1 MNGPNL
7 AKMAWRNL
15 WRHRRRTL
23 ITLSSIAFG
32 TMLAILFTGL
42 GDSNFGGMID
52 LAARL
57 GGGHVTLQHDEYLD
71 TPTLGRS
78 VEDIIALSEL
88 ALRDPDVERV
98 VTRISGQMML
108 ASAAQNQG
116 AAFIA
121 FDPAAEDADT
131 LSVIE
136 AIDEGQPFG
145 AGDAEGIIL
154 GRRLAENLKAPLGR
168 KVVFTVTDRH
178 GDIIQ
183 EATRVRAIVSTG
195 APSVDAGLALLPLRA
210 LQRSVGYA
218 GDEAG
223 QVAVFLRDQRKAGAV
238 AERLSASLGSGVSAL
253 PWYEIQ
259 PDLAGFIGMKVA
271 GTRFMEIIIM
281 LLIAAGIFN
290 TLFVSVMER
299 MREFGILMA
308 IGFTPKHLFGLV
320 MFESL
325 WLGLS
330 GLVLAGL
337 LVAYPYHYL
346 HSVGID
352 IADQIDMSGS
362 EIAGVAVSTV
372 MRVAI
377 YPENLALI
385 LAVALGATLL
395 SGLYP
400 AWKAGTVAPV
410 ESIRLV

>member
-1 MNGPNL
+1 MAGPNL
-7 AKMAWRNL
+7 ATMAWRNL

-32 TMLAILFTGL
+32 TMLAILFTGF
-42 GDSNFGGMID
+42 GDSNFSEMID

-57 GGGHVTLQHDEYLD
+57 GGGHVTLQHEEYLD

-78 VEDIIALSEL
+78 VADIMTLTEL

-98 VTRISGQMML
+98 VSRISGQMML

-121 FDPAAEDADT
+121 FDPAVEDAST
-131 LSVIE
+131 LSVID

-145 AGDAEGIIL
+145 PGDAEGIIL
-154 GRRLAENLKAPLGR
+154 GRRLSENLKAPLGR
-168 KVVFTVTDRH
+168 KVVFTLTDRA

-183 EATRVRAIVSTG
+183 EAVRVRAIVSTG
-195 APSVDAGLALLPLRA
+195 APSVDAGLVLLPLRA
-210 LQRSVGYA
+210 LQRSIGYA

-223 QVAVFLRDQRKAGAV
+223 QVAVFLRDQRKAGVV
-238 AERLSASLGSGVSAL
+238 AERLAALLGPGVSAL
-253 PWYEIQ
+253 PWYQIQ

-271 GTRFMEIIIM
+271 GARFMEIIIM
-281 LLIAAGIFN
+281 LLVSAGIFN

-308 IGFTPKHLFGLV
+308 IGFSPKQLFGLV

-330 GLVLAGL
+330 GLALAGL
-337 LVAYPYHYL
+337 LSALPYHYL
-346 HSVGID
+346 YTVGID
-352 IADQIDMSGS
+352 IADQIDISGS

-377 YPENLALI
+377 YPENLVMI
-385 LAVALGATLL
+385 LAAALTATLL

-400 AWKAGTVAPV
+400 AWRAGTVAPV